1 MEITRFQI
9 MAFGL
14 EAGRGQIP
22 IPKIERT
29 FEKIEAYVEDFF
41 E

>member
-14 EAGRGQIP
+14 EAGQIP
-22 IPKIERT
+22 IPKTERT
-29 FEKIEAYVEDFF
+29 FENFEAYIEDFSK
-41 E
+41 

>member
-14 EAGRGQIP
+14 EAGQIP
-22 IPKIERT
+22 IPKIGRP
-29 FEKIEAYVEDFF
+29 FENFEAYVEDFS